1 MHKKN
6 YLILILFA
14 LGLLT
19 ACNSSDHQNFSKTA
33 DQVVLKP
40 FSDSLKADTFKVSL
54 MGNVLKDIT
63 IRFTIT
69 SHDGQLIYN
78 KDFKATD
85 LIENYKSSV
94 DLKKERTQLA
104 FIKDEY
110 KLFFEDENF
119 LEPAVTE
126 NEKPDKNTPDINFY
140 NELKQSALNGFKYR
154 SGKETSVYIAWSE
167 KEKKV
172 KPYYSCCK

>member
-1 MHKKN
+1 MKN

-14 LGLLT
+14 FGLLM
-19 ACNSSDHQNFSKTA
+19 ACSSPDQQKLGKTA
-33 DQVVLKP
+33 DKMVLKP
-40 FSDSLKADTFKVSL
+40 FSDSLKADTFKVAL
-54 MGNVLKDIT
+54 IGATLKDIA

-69 SHDGQLIYN
+69 SYHGQLIYS

-85 LIENYKSSV
+85 LIANYKSSV

-110 KLFFEDENF
+110 QLFLEEENF

-126 NEKPDKNTPDINFY
+126 NEQPDKNTPDINFY

-167 KEKKV
+167 TEKKV
-172 KPYYSCCK
+172 KPYYNCCK

>member
-1 MHKKN
+1 MKN
-6 YLILILFA
+6 YLVLILLA
-14 LGLLT
+14 LSLLT
-19 ACNSSDHQNFSKTA
+19 ACSSSDQQKLDKAA
-33 DQVVLKP
+33 DKVVLKP
-40 FSDSLKADTFKVSL
+40 FSDSLKVDTFKVAL
-54 MGNVLKDIT
+54 TGDALKDIV

-69 SHDGQLIYN
+69 SHTGQLIYS

-85 LIENYKSSV
+85 LIANYKSSI

-110 KLFFEDENF
+110 QRFFEEENF

-126 NEKPDKNTPDINFY
+126 NEHPDKNTPDVNFY
-140 NELKQSALNGFKYR
+140 NELKQSALNGFRYR

-172 KPYYSCCK
+172 KPYYNCCN

>member
-1 MHKKN
+1 MKK
-6 YLILILFA
+6 YAILILFA
-14 LGLLT
+14 FGLFM
-19 ACNSSDHQNFSKTA
+19 ACSSPDQQKLDKTGG
-33 DQVVLKP
+33 QIVLKP
-40 FSDSLKADTFKVSL
+40 FSDPLKADTFKL
-54 MGNVLKDIT
+54 ALIGDALKDIA

-69 SHDGQLIYN
+69 SHDGQLIYH

-85 LIENYKSSV
+85 LIANYKSSV

-110 KLFFEDENF
+110 RLFFEEENF

-126 NEKPDKNTPDINFY
+126 NEQPDQNTPDINFY

-172 KPYYSCCK
+172 KPYYNCCK